1 MVPVPHIAARSLTG
15 RAELDE
21 YVAALV
27 DAHVTEVLV
36 VAGGVS
42 DQDTLGGLRSS
53 MDVLESGVL
62 QKYGIR
68 SVGFA
73 AHPQGS
79 KDISNLML
87 SDALKLKN
95 EWARDHKSVACYLET
110 QFCFD
115 AEPLLLWE
123 RRIRDDGNVLPIR
136 IGVAGPATLKTLFTF
151 ANLAGVQVSAR
162 VLASDAA
169 KFARLATTNA
179 PDALLCGVAA
189 GISTDESSLIG
200 AVHFYSF
207 GGVRKTAEYA
217 GSVASGRFLLDNAQ
231 TTFTV
236 K

>member
-1 MVPVPHIAARSLTG
+1 M
-15 RAELDE
+15 
-21 YVAALV
+21 
-27 DAHVTEVLV
+27 
-36 VAGGVS
+36 
-42 DQDTLGGLRSS
+42 
-53 MDVLESGVL
+53 
-62 QKYGIR
+62 
-68 SVGFA
+68 
-73 AHPQGS
+73 
-79 KDISNLML
+79 
-87 SDALKLKN
+87 
-95 EWARDHKSVACYLET
+95 
-110 QFCFD
+110 
-115 AEPLLLWE
+115 
-123 RRIRDDGNVLPIR
+123 RRPIR
-136 IGVAGPATLKTLFTF
+136 IGVAGPATLKTLFNF

-217 GSVASGRFLLDNAQ
+217 GSIASGRFLLDNAQ